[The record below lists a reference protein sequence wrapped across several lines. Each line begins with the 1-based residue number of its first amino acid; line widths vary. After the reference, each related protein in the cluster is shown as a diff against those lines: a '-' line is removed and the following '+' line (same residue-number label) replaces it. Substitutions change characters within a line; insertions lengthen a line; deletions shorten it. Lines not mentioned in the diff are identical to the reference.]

1 MDEQVV
7 PSFNAPALAPA
18 PAPALASAR
27 KPKAKVLRRS
37 HTAKS
42 DLSSLALHKSALSP
56 AEKPPLATVPNFSDS
71 TSVPACQSSFVSPA
85 AEYPGKRRWET
96 PLRTGKWAE
105 NWEGARE
112 LGLPVCVRSAQAPA
126 VSQVIRSSVADA
138 VVAYVG
144 PHLPRHTVEKWLCL
158 LFEYLELNADEQV
171 LVVCL
176 LRRYVRH
183 GGRFVGQGDWARP
196 QRWECVVAVAS
207 YFAVLLSEE
216 FPGRTAMDLRELLG
230 PNFRFGSEQI
240 SFLKVLDW
248 RISIE
253 AEDFKEVK
261 EVSQKI
267 FEQDTVAKQTMNDWF
282 QIDKAM
288 AEAKRR
294 VAEEAAAAAAAAAAA
309 MAHSPVPTVS
319 KKRAYAAIVPADD
332 SVVPRVV
339 IPRLN
344 GAHVHAVPAAPTAF
358 VPAIPHW
365 VPHW

>member
-7 PSFNAPALAPA
+7 PTFNVKGTAG
-18 PAPALASAR
+18 AR
-27 KPKAKVLRRS
+27 NNKANALRRS
-37 HTAKS
+37 HTVKG
-42 DLSSLALHKSALSP
+42 DLSSLARHKSAITDEP
-56 AEKPPLATVPNFSDS
+56 KPVLAKVPTVSS
-71 TSVPACQSSFVSPA
+71 TSPQVSSSALSSFVSPA
-85 AEYPGKRRWET
+85 AEYSGKLRWET
-96 PLRTGKWAE
+96 PLRAGKWRE
-105 NWEGARE
+105 SWEGARE

-126 VSQVIRSSVADA
+126 VSKVIRASVADA

-176 LRRYVRH
+176 LRRYVRM
-183 GGRFVGQGDWARP
+183 GGRFVGRGDWARP

-230 PNFRFGSEQI
+230 PNFRFGSEQV
-240 SFLKVLDW
+240 SFLKVVDW

-253 AEDFKEVK
+253 AEDFKDVK

-267 FEQDTVAKQTMNDWF
+267 FEEDAAAKQKMNDWF
-282 QIDKAM
+282 QIDKAS
-288 AEAKRR
+288 AETKHRA
-294 VAEEAAAAAAAAAAA
+294 AAEAAAAAAAMVHTPA
-309 MAHSPVPTVS
+309 PTVG
-319 KKRAYAAIVPADD
+319 KKRSYATIVPADD

-339 IPRLN
+339 IPRLD
-344 GAHVHAVPAAPTAF
+344 GAHVHAVPAAPAAF
-358 VPAIPHW
+358 VPAISHW